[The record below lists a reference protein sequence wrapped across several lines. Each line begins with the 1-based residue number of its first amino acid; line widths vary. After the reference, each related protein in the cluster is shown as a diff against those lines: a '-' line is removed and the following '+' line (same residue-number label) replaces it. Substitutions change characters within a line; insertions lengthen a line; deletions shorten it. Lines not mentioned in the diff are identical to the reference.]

1 MADITPTPSAVAPIV
16 GNTQIAS
23 GTAGATI
30 NAGQSVYVDPADNK
44 VKLAA
49 NTNATTAAAVGLAVN
64 SAASNQ
70 PIEYATGN
78 DLTVNSVLTAGA
90 VYVLGNA
97 AGTISASADLDAS
110 INTRYGT
117 ILGIAT
123 SATNLR
129 LGPLASGVLNP

>member
-1 MADITPTPSAVAPIV
+1 MGDFTFTSSAVAPIV

-30 NAGQSVYVDPADNK
+30 NAGQPVYVDPADNK

-49 NTNATTAAAVGLAVN
+49 NTNATTAVAVGLAVN
-64 SAASNQ
+64 SAVANQ
-70 PIEYATGN
+70 PIEYATGG
-78 DLTVNSVLTAGA
+78 DLTVNSLLTPAT
-90 VYVLGNA
+90 VYVLGSNP
-97 AGTISASADLDAS
+97 GFLSPSADLDAS
-110 INTRYGT
+110 TNSRYGT

-123 SATNLR
+123 STTNLR